1 RARSN
6 PVRFLIT
13 VGALFA
19 GAGSWICACDC
30 APPPEPKK
38 ALEGATAVC
47 LAEVVKIE
55 EDGTNRTVTL
65 KVERWWK
72 GGDKAELVV
81 STSKNGASCGYGFQK
96 GNKYLVYAHAREK
109 DKPLRV
115 SLCSRT
121 RTEKEAEKS
130 GDFKELGEGKAPA
143 K

>member
-1 RARSN
+1 M
-6 PVRFLIT
+6 RFSIVAFVLA
-13 VGALFA
+13 VGL
-19 GAGSWICACDC
+19 GSELVACSC
-30 APPPEPKK
+30 APPPPPKK

-55 EDGTNRTVTL
+55 EAGQERTVTL
-65 KVERWWK
+65 KVEKWWK

-81 STSKNGASCGYGFQK
+81 STAKSGAACGYGFEK
-96 GNKYLVYAHAREK
+96 GKRYLVYAGVEEK
-109 DKPLRV
+109 GKPLGV

-121 RTEKEAEKS
+121 RTEKEAESS

>member
-1 RARSN
+1 M
-6 PVRFLIT
+6 RFL
-13 VGALFA
+13 VAVCVLFG
-19 GAGSWICACDC
+19 GAGSWLSACSC

-38 ALEGATAVC
+38 ALEVSTAVC
-47 LAEVVKIE
+47 LAEVVKVE
-55 EDGTNRTVTL
+55 EAGQERTVTL

-72 GGDKAELVV
+72 GGDAAELVV
-81 STSKNGASCGYGFQK
+81 STAKSGAACGYGFEK
-96 GNKYLVYAHAREK
+96 GKKYLVYARAAEK
-109 DKPLRV
+109 DKPLHV

>member
-1 RARSN
+1 MRLSVA
-6 PVRFLIT
+6 VCLLI
-13 VGALFA
+13 VGSGLEL
-19 GAGSWICACDC
+19 SACSC
-30 APPPEPKK
+30 PGPPPPKK
-38 ALEGATAVC
+38 ALEAATAVC

-55 EDGTNRTVTL
+55 EGEQQRMVTL
-65 KVERWWK
+65 KVEKWWK

-81 STSKNGASCGYGFQK
+81 STGKNGAICGYSFERGK
-96 GNKYLVYAHAREK
+96 KYLIYAGGGEK

-130 GDFKELGEGKAPA
+130 GDFKELGEGTAPV